1 MVAIE
6 RVLGR
11 LNLDRFVWY
20 ENEEPWNFHS
30 ASRILRVIGR
40 EDIGG
45 ISEERYGPSGVYYY
59 EWRNNRLRLVR
70 FTHEGSYPDPDP
82 PAHQPHSRRQPI
94 PTDQNKAR

>member
-20 ENEEPWNFHS
+20 EPWSFRS
-30 ASRILRVIGR
+30 ASRIFRVIGR
-40 EDIGG
+40 ENIGR
-45 ISEERYGPSGVYYY
+45 ISEEQYGPSGVYYY
-59 EWRNNRLRLVR
+59 ELRKNRLRLVR
-70 FTHEGSYPDPDP
+70 FTPEGSYSDPDP

-94 PTDQNKAR
+94 PTDQNQAK